1 MRVLIAEDDVLL
13 REGVASILREA
24 GLVLVGAV
32 GDGQTLVQ
40 TALRERPDV
49 VVTDLRMP
57 PTHTD
62 EGVRA
67 ALAIREAA
75 PGTGVL
81 VLSQYVQRQYA
92 LELLQ
97 NRPSGIGYLLKQRIS
112 DMDRFVS
119 DVQLVGSGGTVL
131 DPRVVSQAMAS
142 ADRNSTVLQELT
154 SRQREVLALM
164 AEGCSNAE
172 IAARLSVSER
182 GVVSDASHI
191 YDALGLPIDDTTG
204 HRRVLAVLRWLTA
217 TSTVPS

>member
-24 GLVLVGAV
+24 GMVLTGAV
-32 GDGQTLVQ
+32 GDGPTLIA

-67 ALAIREAA
+67 ALAIRDSA
-75 PGTGVL
+75 PDIGVV

-92 LELLQ
+92 FELLQ
-97 NRPSGIGYLLKQRIS
+97 NRPAGVGYLLKQRIS
-112 DMDRFVS
+112 DIDKFVA
-119 DVQLVGSGGTVL
+119 DVRLVGSGGTVL
-131 DPRVVSQAMAS
+131 DPRVVSQAMAR
-142 ADRNSTVLQELT
+142 ADRNLPTLQQLT
-154 SRQREVLALM
+154 DRQREVLALM
-164 AEGCSNAE
+164 AEGCSNAA

-182 GVVSDASHI
+182 AVVSHASHI
-191 YDALGLPIDDTTG
+191 YDALALPVDDTNG
-204 HRRVLAVLRWLTA
+204 HRRVLAVLRWLATA
-217 TSTVPS
+217 FQPQP